1 MKTRHQT
8 QFGSALQNKNT
19 RRVGEC
25 DPRELSRQLSLE
37 QHTRLLWPKFLCAGG
52 GSKTNGWSFW
62 KQSSFQTK
70 PTCQLPWPPPGEAT
84 WGKVTL
90 VALV

>member
-52 GSKTNGWSFW
+52 GV
-62 KQSSFQTK
+62 KQMVGRFGSRVHFK
-70 PTCQLPWPPPGEAT
+70 PNQPASCLGPRPVKQLGA
-84 WGKVTL
+84 K
-90 VALV
+90 